1 MTVCGRTRFC
11 ATDSAR
17 MRTTCGAARASSGL
31 AGGSSPGRPVRQA
44 AANRR
49 ERPSGSDC
57 GWAAVSVS
65 VLCFMPYR
73 EHQSSLCCPRR
84 HGRITLF
91 LCFNTLLQQRFY
103 EFPFSTAILSIL
115 VPKKFFNLIWI
126 IIVIVYTMLSEK
138 ITQFVFA
145 DIQTHKQRNKQTRL
159 LKVSYS

>member
-1 MTVCGRTRFC
+1 MVMTVCGRTRFC

-31 AGGSSPGRPVRQA
+31 AGGSSPGRPVRLA

-73 EHQSSLCCPRR
+73 AAS
-84 HGRITLF
+84 
-91 LCFNTLLQQRFY
+91 
-103 EFPFSTAILSIL
+103 
-115 VPKKFFNLIWI
+115 
-126 IIVIVYTMLSEK
+126 IIVMLS
-138 ITQFVFA
+138 TTLRQDYFVPVF
-145 DIQTHKQRNKQTRL
+145 QYSVTT
-159 LKVSYS
+159 KVLRVPLFNSDT